1 MSWVKQHIGE
11 WISISAHLE
20 RRPPRFTLTITL
32 GELPDGWARTQRP
45 ERTWAAIIGLL
56 LLAPFIALLAA
67 GLLRA
72 LGLTA
77 PYELLASSPT
87 AIIAAAI
94 SLFIGIPVAIAMN
107 LWRITRVGLRRDA
120 RSLEGLLALEF
131 APLHLVVVLAALL
144 IGGAFVAHLAID
156 SYACLT
162 GVRSAC

>member
-1 MSWVKQHIGE
+1 MSWIKQHIGE

-72 LGLTA
+72 LGL
-77 PYELLASSPT
+77 
-87 AIIAAAI
+87 
-94 SLFIGIPVAIAMN
+94 MN

-144 IGGAFVAHLAID
+144 IGGAFAAHLAID